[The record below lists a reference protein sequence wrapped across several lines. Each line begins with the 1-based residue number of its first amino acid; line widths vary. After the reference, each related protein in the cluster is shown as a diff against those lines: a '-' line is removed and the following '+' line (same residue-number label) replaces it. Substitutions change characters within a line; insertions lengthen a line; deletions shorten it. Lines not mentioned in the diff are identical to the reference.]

1 MMRTKPRA
9 LRVKTMLVSVF
20 TALTLVGCSS
30 IPTSSPVGHIED
42 DSGDAGANNA
52 RIPDG
57 PEPGDSPSDIVR
69 GFLRAGAGAGN
80 NFSVARS
87 FLTEGEAQKW
97 SPQESVSVLPNGT
110 DPDSLNVGTT
120 SDQKTMSISPPVVG
134 LVDSSGVYNSTEPGT
149 RSTMEFSLRQENGE
163 WRISSAPD
171 GLLISQTDFQTIFL
185 NYSLQFFTSDYSYL
199 VPDSRWFLRSSSTP
213 TVLMNELLSGPAPY
227 LSGAVITS
235 IPDGAKLSD
244 SDSNVV
250 TIENGVANVALG
262 PQNPAPSD
270 REKGLI
276 RQQIATTLQ
285 VIPSIS
291 AIDLSIGGQTVPASL
306 QPKTDTSVQ
315 VDGPPVVLADDHLS
329 RVSGTTVAKVENSPN
344 LKKAKASDP
353 AVSLDDSLYVYLADD
368 GKQLMRLKSDA
379 VDATPI
385 LKGTKLVRPSI
396 DRFNTTWTGEAENKG
411 ELKAIGRDG
420 KSSTVAADFLNGR
433 QLIDIEVS
441 RDGTRIVLLSRHKG
455 EPDRLDV
462 VGIPRDKAGNPSGH
476 VSETPIEVGANFHE
490 IKDVSW
496 AGSTSLVA
504 LAAEEGES
512 AQPFRIGVTGPAEQ
526 LGEVSDGSRIAG
538 GVDGR
543 SILVTGADGALY
555 SYNSNAW
562 QKLVDVEAKDPSYP
576 G

>member
-1 MMRTKPRA
+1 MTRSMPRSSR
-9 LRVKTMLVSVF
+9 LKTMLVSVF
-20 TALTLVGCSS
+20 TVLALVGCSS

-69 GFLRAGAGAGN
+69 GFLRAGAGTGN

-110 DPDSLNVGTT
+110 DLDSLNVGTT
-120 SDQKTMSISPPVVG
+120 SDQKSMSLSAPVVG
-134 LVDSSGVYNSTEPGT
+134 LVDSSGVYNSTKPGT
-149 RSTMEFSLRQENGE
+149 QSTLEFSLRQENGE

-171 GLLISQTDFQTIFL
+171 GLLISQADFRTIFL

-213 TVLMNELLSGPAPY
+213 TVLINELLSGPAPY
-227 LSGAVITS
+227 LSGAVITA
-235 IPDGAKLSD
+235 IPDGAKLG
-244 SDSNVV
+244 DSNVV
-250 TIENGVANVALG
+250 TIENGVAHVALG
-262 PQNPAPSD
+262 AQNPAPSD

-291 AIDLSIGGQTVPASL
+291 AVELSIGGQTIPSSL
-306 QPKTDTSVQ
+306 QPRTDTSVQ

-344 LKKAKASDP
+344 LKSAKASDP

-368 GKQLMRLKSDA
+368 GEQLMRLKSDA

-411 ELKAIGRDG
+411 ELTAVGRDG
-420 KSSTVAADFLNGR
+420 KTFTVAADFLNGR
-433 QLIDIEVS
+433 RLVDIEVS
-441 RDGTRIVLLSRHKG
+441 RDGTRVALLSRHKG
-455 EPDRLDV
+455 EPDRVDV
-462 VGIPRDKAGNPSGH
+462 VGVPRDKAGNPSGH
-476 VSETPIEVGANFHE
+476 VSETPIEVGANFDE
-490 IKDVSW
+490 VKDVSW
-496 AGSTSLVA
+496 SGSTNLVA
-504 LAAEEGES
+504 LAAEEGET

-526 LGEVSDGSRIAG
+526 LGEVSGGSRIAG
-538 GVDGR
+538 GADGR
-543 SILVTGADGALY
+543 SILVTGSDGALY

-562 QKLVDVEAKDPSYP
+562 QKLVDVTAKDPSYP

>member
-1 MMRTKPRA
+1 MTRSMPRSSR
-9 LRVKTMLVSVF
+9 LKTMLVSVF
-20 TALTLVGCSS
+20 TVLALVGCSS

-69 GFLRAGAGAGN
+69 GFLRAGAGTGN

-110 DPDSLNVGTT
+110 DLDSLNVGTT
-120 SDQKTMSISPPVVG
+120 SGQKSMSLSAPVVG
-134 LVDSSGVYNSTEPGT
+134 LVDSSGVYNSTKPGT
-149 RSTMEFSLRQENGE
+149 QSTLEFSLRQENGE

-171 GLLISQTDFQTIFL
+171 GLLISQADFRTIFL

-213 TVLMNELLSGPAPY
+213 TVLINELLSGPAPY
-227 LSGAVITS
+227 LSGAVITA
-235 IPDGAKLSD
+235 IPDGAKLG
-244 SDSNVV
+244 DSNVV
-250 TIENGVANVALG
+250 TIENGVAHVALG
-262 PQNPAPSD
+262 AQNPAPSD

-291 AIDLSIGGQTVPASL
+291 AVELSIGGQTIPSSL
-306 QPKTDTSVQ
+306 QPRTDTSVQ

-344 LKKAKASDP
+344 LKSAKASDP

-368 GKQLMRLKSDA
+368 GEQLMRLKSDA

-411 ELKAIGRDG
+411 ELTAVGRDG
-420 KSSTVAADFLNGR
+420 KTFTVAADFLNGR
-433 QLIDIEVS
+433 RLVDIEVS
-441 RDGTRIVLLSRHKG
+441 RDGTRVALLSRHKG
-455 EPDRLDV
+455 EPDRVDV
-462 VGIPRDKAGNPSGH
+462 VGVPRDKAGNPSGH
-476 VSETPIEVGANFHE
+476 VSETPIEVGANFDE
-490 IKDVSW
+490 VKDVSW
-496 AGSTSLVA
+496 SGSTNLVA
-504 LAAEEGES
+504 LAAEEGET

-526 LGEVSDGSRIAG
+526 LGEVSGGSRIAG
-538 GVDGR
+538 GADGR
-543 SILVTGADGALY
+543 SILVTGSDGALY

-562 QKLVDVEAKDPSYP
+562 QKLVDVTAKDPSYP

>member
-1 MMRTKPRA
+1 MTRSMPGSSR
-9 LRVKTMLVSVF
+9 LKTMLVSVL
-20 TALTLVGCSS
+20 TALALVGCSS

-69 GFLRAGAGAGN
+69 GFLRAGAGTGN

-110 DPDSLNVGTT
+110 DLDSLNVGTT
-120 SDQKTMSISPPVVG
+120 SDQKSMSLSAPVVG
-134 LVDSSGVYNSTEPGT
+134 LVDSSGVYNSTKPGT
-149 RSTMEFSLRQENGE
+149 QSTLEFSLRQENGE

-171 GLLISQTDFQTIFL
+171 GLLISQADFRTIFL

-213 TVLMNELLSGPAPY
+213 TVLINELLSGPAPY
-227 LSGAVITS
+227 LSGAVITA
-235 IPDGAKLSD
+235 IPDGAKLG
-244 SDSNVV
+244 DSNVV
-250 TIENGVANVALG
+250 TIENGVAHVPLG
-262 PQNPAPSD
+262 AQNPAPSD

-291 AIDLSIGGQTVPASL
+291 AVELSIGGQTIPSSL
-306 QPKTDTSVQ
+306 QPRTDTSVQ

-344 LKKAKASDP
+344 LKSVKASDP

-368 GKQLMRLKSDA
+368 GEQLMRLKSDA
-379 VDATPI
+379 VDAAPI

-411 ELKAIGRDG
+411 ELTAVGRDG
-420 KSSTVAADFLNGR
+420 KTFTVAADFLNGR
-433 QLIDIEVS
+433 RLVDIEVS
-441 RDGTRIVLLSRHKG
+441 RDGTRVALLSRHKG
-455 EPDRLDV
+455 EPDRVDV
-462 VGIPRDKAGNPSGH
+462 VGVPRDKAGNPSGH
-476 VSETPIEVGANFHE
+476 VSETPIEVGANFDE
-490 IKDVSW
+490 VKDVSW
-496 AGSTSLVA
+496 SGSTNLVA
-504 LAAEEGES
+504 LAAEEGET

-526 LGEVSDGSRIAG
+526 LGEVSGGSRIAG
-538 GVDGR
+538 GADGR
-543 SILVTGADGALY
+543 SILVTGSDGALY

-562 QKLVDVEAKDPSYP
+562 QKLVDVTAKDPSYP

>member
-1 MMRTKPRA
+1 MTRTT
-9 LRVKTMLVSVF
+9 LRGFRLKTMLVSVF
-20 TALTLVGCSS
+20 TALALVGCSS

-42 DSGDAGANNA
+42 DSGDPGASNA

-69 GFLRAGAGAGN
+69 GFLRAGAGTGN

-110 DPDSLNVGTT
+110 DIDSLNVGTT
-120 SDQKTMSISPPVVG
+120 SDQKTMSISAPVVC
-134 LVDSSGVYNSTEPGT
+134 LVDSSGVFNSAKPGT
-149 RSTMEFSLRQENGE
+149 ESTLEFSLRQENGE
-163 WRISSAPD
+163 WRIASAPD
-171 GLLISQTDFQTIFL
+171 GLLISQTDFRTIFL

-227 LSGAVITS
+227 LSGAVITA
-235 IPDGAKLSD
+235 IPDGAKLN
-244 SDSNVV
+244 DSNVV
-250 TIENGVANVALG
+250 TIENGVAQVPLG

-291 AIDLSIGGQTVPASL
+291 AIDLSIGGQAIPASL

-315 VDGPPVVLADDHLS
+315 VDGPPVVLAEDHLA

-353 AVSLDDSLYVYLADD
+353 AVSLDDSLYVYLADG

-385 LKGTKLVRPSI
+385 LEGKKLVRPSI
-396 DRFNTTWTGEAENKG
+396 DRFNTTWTGETENKG
-411 ELKAIGRDG
+411 ELKAVGRDG
-420 KSSTVAADFLNGR
+420 KSFTVAADFLNGR
-433 QLIDIEVS
+433 QLVDIEVS
-441 RDGTRIVLLSRHKG
+441 RDGTRVALLSKHRG
-455 EPDRLDV
+455 EPDRVDV
-462 VGIPRDKAGNPSGH
+462 VGVPRDKAGNPSGH
-476 VSETPIEVGANFHE
+476 VSETPIEVGANFDE

-543 SILVTGADGALY
+543 SILVTSSDGALY

-562 QKLVDVEAKDPSYP
+562 QKLVDVAAKDPSYP